1 MTRSSCLRSSVKV
14 LTLSDGG
21 DFQESFSCRVA
32 AARLMKI
39 FPLNKGGGAKRPG
52 VVRSVLLTGHDNPLK
67 ASPFP
72 PFVRGI
78 FSRVTL

>member
-1 MTRSSCLRSSVKV
+1 MTRCVLLWSSGKA

-52 VVRSVLLTGHDNPLK
+52 VVRSVSLTGHDNPLK

-78 FSRVTL
+78 FSSETP